1 MEKTGNITLHR
12 ICYDVKKWKDRIC
25 IRMQSIA
32 MESLSLN
39 MDFPRSFTEFPKG
52 RRLFVINFVRNRLWH
67 SARWRLGSCPEVSPK
82 FWRFM
87 GCRKLTFNLNF
98 GMLWCSAFWWWKN
111 NPNILTLFKSEKV
124 KEKNNLYILALFKSA
139 KLKVGKYC
147 SVHVFYCVCIV
158 LFNVNIWD
166 LN

>member
-1 MEKTGNITLHR
+1 MDIERLFKSRNLPRGG
-12 ICYDVKKWKDRIC
+12 KDC
-25 IRMQSIA
+25 
-32 MESLSLN
+32 LN
-39 MDFPRSFTEFPKG
+39 FRVSFTFSLQIYA
-52 RRLFVINFVRNRLWH
+52 LFCRFLSNIYIRH